1 VIGAQPARRRA
12 SWPVL
17 TRRGEPRPTDAGAAA
32 AELAVTLPAVVLV
45 LGLCL
50 GAVQTVGQQV
60 MLTSAAAAAARS
72 LGRGED
78 PGTATA
84 RVEGATGRASM
95 AVDRT
100 GHAVCVQLTEPSRFG
115 PAEAAGLR
123 VSARGCAWQEDPD
136 AG

>member
-1 VIGAQPARRRA
+1 MIVVQPARRDASGSLRA
-12 SWPVL
+12 AP
-17 TRRGEPRPTDAGAAA
+17 EAPPPADAGAAA
-32 AELAVTLPAVVLV
+32 AELAVVLPAVVLV

-60 MLTSAAAAAARS
+60 MLTSAAAEAARS

-78 PGTATA
+78 ASTAAA
-84 RVEGATGRASM
+84 RIEGAAEGASL
-95 AVDRT
+95 AVDRS
-100 GHAVCVQLTEPSRFG
+100 GHAVCVRLSEPSRFG
-115 PAEAAGLR
+115 PAGAAGLR